1 MTCIFVLPFLVLII
15 SATGWWK
22 RGPKDMCP
30 FAKIRGR
37 GLGDITK
44 GTHNYSIGV
53 GFPKIFRDGTRSN
66 STFVRMIALHV
77 GIYSCKGVCSNNACI
92 TPNTHVAPLTET
104 ITTLHH
110 LHPLVEVD
118 LPPFVDNFHWT
129 IFCFNMFST
138 SFIRQSF
145 ECDVWAFARL
155 FYP

>member
-1 MTCIFVLPFLVLII
+1 
-15 SATGWWK
+15 
-22 RGPKDMCP
+22 MCP

-118 LPPFVDNFHWT
+118 LPPFVDNFH
-129 IFCFNMFST
+129 
-138 SFIRQSF
+138 
-145 ECDVWAFARL
+145 
-155 FYP
+155 